1 MKTSELYVSK
11 ENRVFIQRKLRLA
24 ITVFKE
30 MGVSGKM
37 EGSQFIPYE
46 LNDIQAST
54 LSKKI
59 KYDPDIKHFQIDV
72 LRPKNKGYPR
82 YINNPNTM
90 RILKIEEK
98 AI

>member
-46 LNDIQAST
+46 LNDIM
-54 LSKKI
+54 
-59 KYDPDIKHFQIDV
+59 
-72 LRPKNKGYPR
+72 G
-82 YINNPNTM
+82 
-90 RILKIEEK
+90 LKICQ
-98 AI
+98 